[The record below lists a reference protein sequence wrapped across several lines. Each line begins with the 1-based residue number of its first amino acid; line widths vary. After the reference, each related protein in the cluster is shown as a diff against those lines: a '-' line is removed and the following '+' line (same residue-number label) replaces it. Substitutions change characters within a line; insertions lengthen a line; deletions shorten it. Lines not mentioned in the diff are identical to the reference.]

1 MKIISLITSP
11 DKNFTYLVYDDS
23 KIGVLI
29 DPSFMIDDVI
39 RIIERNKIKLTYI
52 FNTHDHGDHTA
63 NNEAFVSLTGAKVI
77 AHRRANV
84 SKDKVVDDGS
94 TIKVSTM
101 NFKVIY
107 TPGHSKSSVC
117 YLINDSLFTGDTL
130 FVGECGRTDL
140 PGGSVEELYDS
151 LFNKLCKLPDH
162 IKVYPGHDYGSR
174 PNSTIGDEKKTNYT
188 LKPRT
193 LDEFIRFMMEP

>member
-1 MKIISLITSP
+1 MKIISFITSA
-11 DKNFTYLVYDDS
+11 DKNFTYLIYDDS
-23 KIGVLI
+23 KTGVLV
-29 DPSFMIDDVI
+29 DPSFMIDDII
-39 RIIERNKIKLTYI
+39 RTIERDHINVAYI
-52 FNTHDHGDHTA
+52 LNTHDHVDHTA
-63 NNEAFVSLTGAKVI
+63 SNDTFVSLTGAKVI

-84 SKDKVVDDGS
+84 SKDKVVDDNS
-94 TIKVSTM
+94 NIKVSTM

-140 PGGSVEELYDS
+140 PGGSIEELYDS

-162 IKVYPGHDYGSR
+162 IKVYPGHDYGPR
-174 PNSTIGDEKKTNYT
+174 TTSTIGDEKKTNYT

-193 LDEFIRFMMEP
+193 LDEFIRFMTEP